1 MKVLR
6 ELYTGNYK
14 RYIAIP
20 LILLVLSVFLAFVFP
35 GVPTGIDLSGG
46 TLIII
51 RSNQPLDAQET
62 KQLLSDNFELTD
74 LSVVSTSSPLGG
86 NGLTIKFAQN
96 IDIVNAEA
104 ELSLAESSIESTPET
119 ARQHAQNTVNIL
131 ESYVEPVELESDPA
145 TAVQQ
150 ASELLVDAKES
161 FNNRVQQLV
170 VEHFD
175 LKGDVAFQKKEVSPT
190 LGKAFYETTFN
201 VAIFAMILVAIVIFL
216 FFRKVVPSL
225 AVIASAFLDVL
236 GALALMAIF
245 RIPLTLSSI
254 PALLML
260 VGYSVDTDVM
270 LTTKLLQ
277 RKEGVVH
284 ERVYDAMITGLTMNA
299 TTIAALF
306 AMLTLSFFAQMLVIY
321 EIAIVLLFGLVIDIS
336 STWFMNAPVLLWYLE
351 KQRKKI

>member
-1 MKVLR
+1 LKVLR

-131 ESYVEPVELESDPA
+131 ESYVEPVE
-145 TAVQQ
+145 
-150 ASELLVDAKES
+150 
-161 FNNRVQQLV
+161 
-170 VEHFD
+170 
-175 LKGDVAFQKKEVSPT
+175 
-190 LGKAFYETTFN
+190 
-201 VAIFAMILVAIVIFL
+201 
-216 FFRKVVPSL
+216 
-225 AVIASAFLDVL
+225 
-236 GALALMAIF
+236 
-245 RIPLTLSSI
+245 
-254 PALLML
+254 
-260 VGYSVDTDVM
+260 
-270 LTTKLLQ
+270 
-277 RKEGVVH
+277 
-284 ERVYDAMITGLTMNA
+284 
-299 TTIAALF
+299 
-306 AMLTLSFFAQMLVIY
+306 
-321 EIAIVLLFGLVIDIS
+321 
-336 STWFMNAPVLLWYLE
+336 
-351 KQRKKI
+351 